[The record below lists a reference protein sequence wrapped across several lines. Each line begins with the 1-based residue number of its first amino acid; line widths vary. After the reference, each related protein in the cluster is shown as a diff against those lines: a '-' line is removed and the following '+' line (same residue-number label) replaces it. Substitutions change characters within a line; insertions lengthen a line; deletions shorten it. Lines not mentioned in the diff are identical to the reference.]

1 MAGRLPGTIINITQ
15 GQIHAHVQILWK
27 DIPLSVIVTRASC
40 EDMHLTTGDTI
51 TVIIKGTDVMLA
63 KSFSG
68 MLSARNKAVGV
79 VKQIIHGDVLSKIIV
94 ESQGDMLHA
103 IITNTSLKEM
113 DLRNGDEVMA
123 IVKSTELI
131 LSKEFES

>member
-1 MAGRLPGTIINITQ
+1 MASRLSGIIANVTE

-27 DIPLSVIVTRASC
+27 NIPLSVIVTKASC
-40 EDMHLTTGDTI
+40 DDMHLSIGDTI
-51 TVIIKGTDVMLA
+51 QVIIKGTDVMLA

-68 MLSARNKAVGV
+68 MLSARNRARGI
-79 VKQIIHGDVLSKIIV
+79 VKKIIEGDVLSKVFV
-94 ESQGDMLHA
+94 ESQDDILIA

-113 DLRNGDEVMA
+113 DLQSGDEVMA

-131 LSKEFES
+131 LSKEV